1 VKYIIRILL
10 VDDEALFLDLAQT
23 YLSRNGTITVVTA
36 NSAKEAIAIL
46 RTDVFDV
53 IVSDYDMPGMNGIEL
68 LEHVKAHYPAIPFI
82 LFTGK
87 GREEVILDALNQ
99 GVDFYLEKKDEPDI
113 QFAKL
118 IHQIHRASAKKR
130 NTEALHEIQDQY
142 RSFFS
147 NFPGIAFRGT
157 LDWRPLFVHG
167 TVEEIT
173 GYTEED
179 FLKGRPRWDK
189 IIHPED
195 RPALEKITRSFR
207 QIPGYSTDRE
217 FRIIRKDGDVRWLRP
232 LISTVCDATGKPIGV
247 QGVFYDISGMKEARK
262 DRALLAAIA
271 ESADDAIIGMDRFGT
286 IVSWNEGAARLYG
299 YRAEEITGKQGSILV
314 PPEERTEFIPMNER
328 QLRRGRVE
336 HLRMKQMR
344 KDGSRMDVS
353 LTLSPIRDEHGSHIG
368 ASMIARDITEQI
380 AAEEALRRSEERFQ
394 LLANKA
400 HDAIFR
406 YELMPSPH
414 FAYISPAIRDITGY
428 APDDYYQVPDFG
440 LRMVHPD
447 DRPILESMA
456 RGEIP
461 LGKPISLRWRRKDGS
476 IVWTEECDV
485 PIYDEDG
492 TLVALE
498 GIVRDV
504 TERKMAEEAL
514 RDREA
519 RLRAI
524 FDATVH
530 VSFVTVD
537 LSEEDFKIVDFSPGA
552 EQIFGYRK
560 DEVIGMPLSILHSED
575 DFARFPEIVIQM
587 KQKKAGFSGE
597 KRLMRKSGEVFPA
610 LFTLYPLRDNRGMI
624 SSALAIAID
633 ITDQKAA
640 EASLRATKQK
650 LEDIIEFSPDP
661 IFVLDQN
668 QHVIAW
674 NRAMEELSGVKK
686 EEMIGK
692 GDGAYSIPFY
702 GDRRSLLIDLVG
714 REDVEVPEQY
724 HAFRR
729 EESSLYAE
737 VFIEKLRGGKG
748 AHLYLK
754 ATPLYDSSGR
764 KVGAIESIRD
774 ISVQKEIEEALREQT
789 IQLTE
794 RVKELG
800 SLFRISD
807 CIEEGSSLA
816 GTLKCIVDQ
825 IPPGLQFP
833 ENAAARITL
842 DGSEFRT
849 ANFKE
854 TPWSL
859 ARDLVIHG
867 EVRGRVDVCYLE
879 EPPGADEGPFLREEV
894 DLLST
899 TANRVR
905 KTIELKMA
913 EEELV
918 ESEERLNLALEGA
931 RLGIWDTNMVTGEEY
946 FSRHWAEML
955 GYSLEELGTTVAT
968 WESLVHPD
976 DRDRAW
982 EAAKEHLEGKKPYY
996 QTEFR
1001 MRCKDGSWR
1010 WIYSQGKVMT
1020 WDETGH
1026 PVRMIGIH
1034 QDITDIRL
1042 SREAVKEANR
1052 KLNLLSSIT
1061 RHDILN
1067 QITAALGYLY
1077 LAESAGSGEQA
1088 LTYLPKVR
1096 TMVEN
1101 IQREVEFTR
1110 DYHELGVKEPKWQPV
1125 SDLVR
1130 DASGIALPAGVRLE
1144 VETGTLEIFADPM
1157 LEKVFVNLMD
1167 NAMRHGKKVDRI
1179 VVGFDE
1185 SEEGGI
1191 LSIEDNGIGVPAA
1204 MKERIFDRAV
1214 GLHTGF
1220 GLFLTKEILAITD
1233 LAIRETGT
1241 EGKGARFEIL
1251 VPRGEYRRGGE

>member
-1 VKYIIRILL
+1 MYIIRILL
-10 VDDEALFLDLAQT
+10 VDDEPLFLDLAQT
-23 YLSRNGTITVVTA
+23 YLSRNGTIKVETT
-36 NSAKEAIAIL
+36 NSAKEAIELL

-53 IVSDYDMPGMNGIEL
+53 VVSDYEMPGMNGIEL
-68 LEHVKAHYPAIPFI
+68 LQHVRVHYPEIPFI

-87 GREEVILDALNQ
+87 GREEVILDALNH
-99 GVDFYLEKKDEPDI
+99 GVDFYIEKKDEPDI
-113 QFAKL
+113 LFAQL
-118 IHQIHRASAKKR
+118 IHKIHRVTAKKR
-130 NTEALHEIQDQY
+130 NFEARHEIQEQY
-142 RSFFS
+142 RSFFD

-157 LDWRPLFVHG
+157 LDWRPLFLHG

-179 FLKGRPRWDK
+179 FLKGRPRLDK
-189 IIHPED
+189 IFHPED
-195 RPALEKITRSFR
+195 RRAFEEIIRNFR

-217 FRIIRKDGDVRWLRP
+217 FRIIRKDGDVRWLRV
-232 LISTVCDATGKPIGV
+232 LISMVCDATGKPIGV
-247 QGVFYDISGMKEARK
+247 QGVFYDISGEK
-262 DRALLAAIA
+262 DAGRESALHAAIGV
-271 ESADDAIIGMDRFGT
+271 SADDAIIGMDRSGT
-286 IVSWNEGAARLYG
+286 IISWNEGAARLYG
-299 YRAEEITGKQGSILV
+299 YRADEILGEQGSILV
-314 PPEERTEFIPMNER
+314 PPEKRIEFIPMHER
-328 QLRRGRVE
+328 PLRGGRVD
-336 HLRMKQMR
+336 HLRMKQMK

-353 LTLSPIRDEHGSHIG
+353 LTISPIRDEHGTHIG

-380 AAEEALRRSEERFQ
+380 ATEEALRKSEERFQ
-394 LLANKA
+394 LLASKA
-400 HDAIFR
+400 HDAIYR
-406 YELMPSPH
+406 YELLPSPH

-428 APDDYYQVPDFG
+428 APDDYYQAPDFG

-447 DRPILESMA
+447 DRPILELMA

-492 TLVALE
+492 SLVAIE

-524 FDATVH
+524 FDAAVH

-552 EQIFGYRK
+552 KQIFGYRK

-575 DFARFPEIVIQM
+575 DFVRFPEIVIQM
-587 KQKKAGFSGE
+587 KQKKAGFTGE
-597 KRLMRKSGEVFPA
+597 KRLMRKSGEVFPS
-610 LFTLYPLRDNRGMI
+610 LFTLYPLRDSRGMI

-640 EASLRATKQK
+640 EESLRATKQK

-661 IFVLDQN
+661 IFVLDRN

-686 EEMIGK
+686 EDMIGK
-692 GDGAYSIPFY
+692 GDGAYSIPIY
-702 GDRRSLLIDLVG
+702 GDRRSLLIDLIGKESV
-714 REDVEVPEQY
+714 DVPEQY
-724 HAFRR
+724 SAFRR
-729 EESSLYAE
+729 EGSSLFAE

-748 AHLYLK
+748 AYLFLK
-754 ATPLYDSSGR
+754 ASPLYDSSGLM
-764 KVGAIESIRD
+764 VGAIESIRD
-774 ISVQKEIEEALREQT
+774 ITVQKEIEEALREQT

-794 RVKELG
+794 RVKELDA
-800 SLFRISD
+800 LFRISD
-807 CIEEGSSLA
+807 CIEERSSLPS
-816 GTLKCIVDQ
+816 TLECIVDQ

-849 ANFKE
+849 ANFRE

-859 ARDLVIHG
+859 SPDLEIHG
-867 EVRGRVDVCYLE
+867 EVRGRVDVCYVE
-879 EPPGADEGPFLREEV
+879 EPPGADEGPFLREEI
-894 DLLST
+894 DLVST

-905 KTIELKMA
+905 KVIELKMA

-931 RLGIWDTNMVTGEEY
+931 RLGIWDTDLATGEEY

-955 GYSLEELGTTVAT
+955 GYSLEELDKTVAT

-976 DRDRAW
+976 DRKRAW
-982 EAAKEHLEGKKPYY
+982 EAATEHFEGKKSYY

-1001 MRCKDGSWR
+1001 MRCKDGSWK
-1010 WIYSQGKVMT
+1010 WIYSQGKVMS
-1020 WDETGH
+1020 WDEAGH

-1034 QDITDIRL
+1034 QDITDIRQ
-1042 SREAVKEANR
+1042 SQEAVKEANR

-1067 QITAALGYLY
+1067 QITASLGYLH
-1077 LAESAGSGEQA
+1077 LAESAESGDEA
-1088 LTYLPKVR
+1088 LAYLPKVR
-1096 TMVEN
+1096 TTVEN
-1101 IQREVEFTR
+1101 IQKEVEFTR
-1110 DYHELGVKEPKWQPV
+1110 DYHELGVKEPKWQSV

-1130 DASGIALPAGVRLE
+1130 DASEIALPAGINLE
-1144 VETGTLEIFADPM
+1144 VETGALEIFADPM
-1157 LEKVFVNLMD
+1157 LEKVFINLMD
-1167 NAMRHGKKVDRI
+1167 NALRHGKKVERM

-1185 SEEGGI
+1185 STEGGI
-1191 LSIEDNGIGVPAA
+1191 LSIEDNGIGVRAA

-1220 GLFLTKEILAITD
+1220 GLFLTKEILGITG
-1233 LAIRETGT
+1233 LAIKETGT

-1251 VPRGEYRRGGE
+1251 VPREAYRMGGR